1 MFRMLLV
8 RGGPRIGNRR
18 PASRVPAP
26 LITVISSEPSR
37 SALHTDRDVTCYTKY
52 FLPRDS

>member
-1 MFRMLLV
+1 MLLV